1 MGKKKIIQ
9 PLDFDMASEAYKTA
23 NVDVTAP
30 EPQNESQ
37 GDSQDEWQR
46 FLELAKEYKES
57 DKPSI
62 QVWLDADVKCTL
74 EALRQSGIK
83 IPVKHLVSA
92 AVHAFLDNNK
102 KEVRKLLKT
111 QPKLLKL

>member
-1 MGKKKIIQ
+1 MNKKKNLP

-23 NVDVTAP
+23 NDDVTAP
-30 EPQNESQ
+30 EPQNE
-37 GDSQDEWQR
+37 SQDEWQR
-46 FLELAKEYKES
+46 FLELAKEYKDS

-74 EALRQSGIK
+74 EALRQSGVK

-102 KEVRKLLKT
+102 KEVKKMLKT
-111 QPKLLKL
+111 QPKVLKL

>member
-1 MGKKKIIQ
+1 MNKKKNIP
-9 PLDFDMASEAYKTA
+9 PLDFNMASEAYKTA
-23 NVDVTAP
+23 NVDVTVP
-30 EPQNESQ
+30 EPQNE
-37 GDSQDEWQR
+37 SQDEWQR
-46 FLELAKEYKES
+46 FLELAKEYKDS

-102 KEVRKLLKT
+102 KEVKKLLKT
-111 QPKLLKL
+111 QPKVLKL

>member
-1 MGKKKIIQ
+1 MNKKKNLP
-9 PLDFDMASEAYKTA
+9 PLDFDMASEAYKSA
-23 NVDVTAP
+23 NVDVTVP
-30 EPQNESQ
+30 EPQNEF
-37 GDSQDEWQR
+37 QDEWQR
-46 FLELAKEYKES
+46 FLELAKEYKDS

-74 EALRQSGIK
+74 EALRQSGVK

-102 KEVRKLLKT
+102 KEVKKMLKT
-111 QPKLLKL
+111 QPKVLKL